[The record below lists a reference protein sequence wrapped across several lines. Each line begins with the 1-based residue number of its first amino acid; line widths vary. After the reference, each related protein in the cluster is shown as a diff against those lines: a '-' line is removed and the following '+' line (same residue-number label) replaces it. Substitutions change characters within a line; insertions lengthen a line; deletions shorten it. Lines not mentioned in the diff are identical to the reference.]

1 METTHKRGSEA
12 TYVDRAGQNGL
23 AHSQLLAGLGQVPI
37 RMKKS
42 FGHATVA
49 PKRGLVVCIVH
60 KKLAPCVKEERSVD
74 EQSARW
80 GATSRNSASPFR
92 IFYK

>member
-1 METTHKRGSEA
+1 VETTHKRGSEA

-23 AHSQLLAGLGQVPI
+23 AHGQLLAGLGQVPI

-49 PKRGLVVCIVH
+49 PKRGLVVCIVN
-60 KKLAPCVKEERSVD
+60 KKLAPCVKEESDPTNTLRDGSP
-74 EQSARW
+74 SALTWPRHFNPL
-80 GATSRNSASPFR
+80 T
-92 IFYK
+92 